1 VLIQQA
7 YSFRI
12 EADLDRTGGE
22 RKNGYHIRIY
32 KNDARIADTQVFLL
46 LLLLLL
52 VTVCDGQSSSSGCN
66 SSSSTR
72 SGSIFVPRSKSSK
85 KLLPLSSS
93 GM

>member
-12 EADLDRTGGE
+12 ETDLDGTGGE
-22 RKNGYHIRIY
+22 RKNGYHIRMY
-32 KNDARIADTQVFLL
+32 KNDARIADTQVFVLL
-46 LLLLLL
+46 ILIL
-52 VTVCDGQSSSSGCN
+52 VTACDGQSSSSGCN

>member
-1 VLIQQA
+1 VLIQQG
-7 YSFRI
+7 YSFRM

-22 RKNGYHIRIY
+22 PKDGYHIRIY
-32 KNDARIADTQVFLL
+32 KNDARIADTQIF